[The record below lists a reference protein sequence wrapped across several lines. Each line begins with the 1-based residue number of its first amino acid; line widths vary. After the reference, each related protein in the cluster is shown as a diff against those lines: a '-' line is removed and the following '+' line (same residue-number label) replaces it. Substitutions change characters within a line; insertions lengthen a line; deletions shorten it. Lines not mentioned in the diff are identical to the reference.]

1 MTIRQLL
8 VISTSTLFLL
18 TLPCQAGPCSKDVAR
33 TQAIVDAK
41 LELLAAAGP
50 SASQGT
56 GAQLHRQ
63 PTPRSMAETEIKL
76 GALSPA
82 VLEKIEDAMARAR
95 KADIAGDTNA
105 CEQALSEVL
114 RAIGPWA
121 PFRSQ

>member
-8 VISTSTLFLL
+8 VISTSTLLVL
-18 TLPCQAGPCSKDVAR
+18 TLPCQAGPCSKDIAR
-33 TQAIVDAK
+33 TQAIIDAK
-41 LELLAAAGP
+41 LKLLAEASP
-50 SASQGT
+50 SASQST

-105 CEQALSEVL
+105 CEQVLFEVL
-114 RAIGPWA
+114 RAIGP
-121 PFRSQ
+121 

>member
-8 VISTSTLFLL
+8 VISTSTLLLL
-18 TLPCQAGPCSKDVAR
+18 TLPCQAGPCSKGIAR
-33 TQAIVDAK
+33 TQAIIDSK
-41 LELLAAAGP
+41 LNLLAETSP
-50 SASQGT
+50 SASQST

-76 GALSPA
+76 GILSPA

-95 KADIAGDTNA
+95 KADIAGDANA

-114 RAIGPWA
+114 RAIGP
-121 PFRSQ
+121 

>member
-8 VISTSTLFLL
+8 VINTSTLFLL

-63 PTPRSMAETEIKL
+63 PTPRSVAETEIKL

-114 RAIGPWA
+114 RAIGP
-121 PFRSQ
+121 